1 MGKIVPFKARSIVR
15 CRYCNTIKP
24 EGNDALSH
32 RGVDYLES
40 TRAHFWSVFASGWK
54 KVEVIPVHSAQA
66 DRQGRELYY
75 QCADCS
81 KVQK

>member
-1 MGKIVPFKARSIVR
+1 MVKIVPFKVRPIVR
-15 CRYCNTIKP
+15 CRYCNTIKS

-40 TRAHFWSVFASGWK
+40 PSAHFWSVFASGWK
-54 KVEVIPVHSAQA
+54 KVEVIPVHSAQ
-66 DRQGRELYY
+66 DGRHRRELYY

-81 KVQK
+81 KVGK